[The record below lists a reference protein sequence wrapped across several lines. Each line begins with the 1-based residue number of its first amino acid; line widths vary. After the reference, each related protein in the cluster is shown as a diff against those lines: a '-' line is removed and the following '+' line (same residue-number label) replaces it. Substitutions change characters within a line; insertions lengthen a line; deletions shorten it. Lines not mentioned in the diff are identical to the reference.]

1 MAELTMH
8 ANQIQSFV
16 PVHHDPVARSQLV
29 GAIQATID
37 RLPVGAQLPSEADL
51 AAEFSVSRL
60 TVREALKILAGRGL
74 ISLSQGRRAVVTEPS
89 SAVISS
95 IFSSYVRR
103 DPSALLDLVDVRVAL
118 ELQSVS
124 LASQKATRA
133 GLGAME
139 ASLVQMRDAAEKF
152 ESSDVSEEEKAQA
165 RASYQAADVG
175 FHEAIALSSGNR
187 MLAHVLESLED
198 TLLRAFF
205 ASFEGHLVRGG
216 TAQDTY
222 QAHLRIFEFI
232 RAKDSKRASAAMR
245 EHLQQARDD
254 LRAVISDSG
263 SPAGDTNELSWRP

>member
-1 MAELTMH
+1 MTDLTVRPD
-8 ANQIQSFV
+8 AADFLV
-16 PVHHDPVARSQLV
+16 PVHQDPVEKSGLV
-29 GAIQATID
+29 GAIQTLVD
-37 RLPVGAQLPSEADL
+37 ELPVGENLPSEADL
-51 AAEFSVSRL
+51 AERFGVSRL
-60 TVREALKILAGRGL
+60 TVRESLKILAGRGL
-74 ISLSQGRRAVVTEPS
+74 IALSQGRRAVVTEPS

-103 DPSALLDLVDVRVAL
+103 DPSALLDLVDVRMAL

-124 LASQKATRA
+124 LAAQKATRA

-139 ASLVQMRDAAEKF
+139 ATLSQMRDATEVFESEGIDEAEK
-152 ESSDVSEEEKAQA
+152 SRA

-175 FHEAIALSSGNR
+175 FHEAIALASGNR

-216 TAQDTY
+216 SARDTHE
-222 QAHLRIFEFI
+222 AHRRIFEFI
-232 RAKDSKRASAAMR
+232 RARDSKRASAAMR

-254 LRAVISDSG
+254 LRAVISDTSTP
-263 SPAGDTNELSWRP
+263 PAGGIV